1 MKQDNDA
8 QALTPNSLCND
19 EITPGPRMS
28 SYPPQYDARG
38 PKKLMTFAFGGLR
51 ARHYIC
57 LTLFALSLLFVFK
70 YNARDSISLSSPTYV
85 DTVEW
90 ESLSETDQLTEAVTA
105 LSLME
110 DSDELSTDPP
120 ASITLV
126 KTLDHSLVP
135 QVGRPGNSN
144 SGLQGRLIVIGD
156 IHGMKSDLERLL
168 AKLDFDST
176 RDHLV
181 CAGDMISK
189 GPDSIGVLKL
199 LMQLGASA
207 VRGNHEDGVLKAWKK
222 LHAKPGSGAHN
233 SPSRRMVSGR
243 SDADLDDKAKGP
255 IDADLDDKA
264 KGLIEGRRKKHPER
278 KQKHKEL
285 AKQLTK
291 EHVKWLKDLPLI
303 LKVGDIKGMGSLV
316 VVHAG
321 LMPGMKLRRQDPF
334 MVMNIRTINLKK
346 LKPSER
352 HKGSVWTKL
361 WNQFQS
367 HLPENER
374 TTVIYGHDSRRGLS
388 LGEFTKG
395 IDTGCLKGGKLTA
408 FVLERGKREVKT
420 SLVHVNCR

>member
-1 MKQDNDA
+1 MKPDNDA
-8 QALTPNSLCND
+8 QALTPNSLYND
-19 EITPGPRMS
+19 EITPSPIMT
-28 SYPPQYDARG
+28 SYPPKYDAPG
-38 PKKLMTFAFGGLR
+38 PKKLLTSAFGGLR

-57 LTLFALSLLFVFK
+57 LTLFTLSLLFVFK
-70 YNARDSISLSSPTYV
+70 YNARDSISLSAATSA
-85 DTVEW
+85 DTAEW
-90 ESLSETDQLTEAVTA
+90 ESLSETDQLMEAVTA

-110 DSDELSTDPP
+110 DSDQLSPDP
-120 ASITLV
+120 ASITLI

-135 QVGRPGNSN
+135 QVGRQGNSN

-156 IHGMKSDLERLL
+156 IHGMRSDLERLL

-189 GPDSIGVLKL
+189 GPDSIGVLDL

-222 LHAKPGSGAHN
+222 LHAKSVYGAHN
-233 SPSRRMVSGR
+233 SPSRRKASGR
-243 SDADLDDKAKGP
+243 GDADFDDEAKGP
-255 IDADLDDKA
+255 I
-264 KGLIEGRRKKHPER
+264 EGRGKKHPER

-321 LMPGMKLRRQDPF
+321 LMPGLRLRRQDPF

-346 LKPSER
+346 LQPSER
-352 HKGSVWTKL
+352 HNGSVWTKL
-361 WNQFQS
+361 WNEFQS
-367 HLPENER
+367 RLPENER

-388 LGEFTKG
+388 IGDFTKG

-408 FVLERGKREVKT
+408 
-420 SLVHVNCR
+420 

>member
-1 MKQDNDA
+1 MKPDNDA
-8 QALTPNSLCND
+8 QGLTPNGLCND
-19 EITPGPRMS
+19 EITPGPTMS
-28 SYPPQYDARG
+28 SCPPQYDAPG
-38 PKKLMTFAFGGLR
+38 PKKLMTSAFGGLR
-51 ARHYIC
+51 ARRHYIC
-57 LTLFALSLLFVFK
+57 LALFTLSLLFVFR
-70 YNARDSISLSSPTYV
+70 YNAQDKMSLPAPASA

-90 ESLSETDQLTEAVTA
+90 ESLTETDQLTEAVSA

-110 DSDELSTDPP
+110 DSDQLSPDP

-135 QVGRPGNSN
+135 QVGQSGKPN

-189 GPDSIGVLKL
+189 GPDSTGVLEL

-222 LHAKPGSGAHN
+222 LHAKSVSGAHN
-233 SPSRRMVSGR
+233 SPSGR
-243 SDADLDDKAKGP
+243 EASEREDADSHGEDKGP
-255 IDADLDDKA
+255 I
-264 KGLIEGRRKKHPER
+264 EGQSKNHRDR
-278 KQKHKEL
+278 KQKHKAL

-291 EHVKWLKDLPLI
+291 EQVKWLKDLPLI
-303 LKVGDIKGMGSLV
+303 LKVGVIEGMGSLV

-321 LMPGMKLRRQDPF
+321 LMPGLELKRQDPY

-346 LKPSER
+346 LIPSEG
-352 HKGSVWTKL
+352 HKGSVWTKV
-361 WNQFQS
+361 QS
-367 HLPENER
+367 RVRLNLLE
-374 TTVIYGHDSRRGLS
+374 L
-388 LGEFTKG
+388 
-395 IDTGCLKGGKLTA
+395 LTC
-408 FVLERGKREVKT
+408 VLVMEQISVPSPRE
-420 SLVHVNCR
+420 

>member
-1 MKQDNDA
+1 MKPDNDA
-8 QALTPNSLCND
+8 QALTPNGLCND
-19 EITPGPRMS
+19 EITLGSTMS
-28 SYPPQYDARG
+28 SCPPKYVAPG
-38 PKKLMTFAFGGLR
+38 HKKLMISAFGGLR

-57 LTLFALSLLFVFK
+57 LTLFTLSLLFVFK
-70 YNARDSISLSSPTYV
+70 YNAQDNISLSVPTSA

-90 ESLSETDQLTEAVTA
+90 ESLTEAEQLTEAVTA

-110 DSDELSTDPP
+110 DSDEFSPDP

-156 IHGMKSDLERLL
+156 IHGMRSDLERLL

-176 RDHLV
+176 HDHLI

-189 GPDSIGVLKL
+189 GPDSIGVLEL

-222 LHAKPGSGAHN
+222 LHAKSVSGAHH
-233 SPSRRMVSGR
+233 SRSRR
-243 SDADLDDKAKGP
+243 DADSDSEVKG
-255 IDADLDDKA
+255 AV
-264 KGLIEGRRKKHPER
+264 IEGRGKKHPER

-291 EHVKWLKDLPLI
+291 EHVKWLKELPLI
-303 LKVGDIKGMGSLV
+303 LKVGDFKGMGSLV

-321 LMPGMKLRRQDPF
+321 LMPGLKLRRQDPF

-352 HKGSVWTKL
+352 HRGSVWTK
-361 WNQFQS
+361 
-367 HLPENER
+367 
-374 TTVIYGHDSRRGLS
+374 V
-388 LGEFTKG
+388 
-395 IDTGCLKGGKLTA
+395 
-408 FVLERGKREVKT
+408 
-420 SLVHVNCR
+420 

>member
-1 MKQDNDA
+1 MKQDNDV
-8 QALTPNSLCND
+8 QALTPNSLYND
-19 EITPGPRMS
+19 EVTPGPRMS
-28 SYPPQYDARG
+28 SCPPQYDAPG
-38 PKKLMTFAFGGLR
+38 PKKLMTSAFGGLR
-51 ARHYIC
+51 VRHCIC
-57 LTLFALSLLFVFK
+57 LTLFTLSLLFVFK
-70 YNARDSISLSSPTYV
+70 YNARDNISLSSSTYS

-90 ESLSETDQLTEAVTA
+90 ESLSETDQLPEAVTA

-110 DSDELSTDPP
+110 DSDNLSPDP

-135 QVGRPGNSN
+135 QVGRQGNSN
-144 SGLQGRLIVIGD
+144 SGLQGRLIVVGD
-156 IHGMKSDLERLL
+156 IHGMRSDLERLL

-189 GPDSIGVLKL
+189 GPDSIGVLDL
-199 LMQLGASA
+199 LMLFGTSA

-222 LHAKPGSGAHN
+222 LHEKRKASGREDAD
-233 SPSRRMVSGR
+233 SDVEVSGP
-243 SDADLDDKAKGP
+243 A
-255 IDADLDDKA
+255 
-264 KGLIEGRRKKHPER
+264 IEGRGKKHPER

-285 AKQLTK
+285 AKQLTN

-321 LMPGMKLRRQDPF
+321 LMPGLKLRRQDPF

-346 LKPSER
+346 LEPSER

-361 WNQFQS
+361 WNEFQS
-367 HLPENER
+367 HLPEDER

-388 LGEFTKG
+388 LGDFTKG

-408 FVLERGKREVKT
+408 FVLEGRKREVKT
-420 SLVHVNCR
+420 SLVHVKCR